1 MTRTAFRFLAVTFL
15 VAAIVFGPIAL
26 VQAVF
31 GPDPASP
38 CAVTSCQ

>member
-1 MTRTAFRFLAVTFL
+1 MTRTILTNLAVTFL

-38 CAVTSCQ
+38 CAVTSCE